1 MEAQLRL
8 PIDTPM
14 SGTNPGNVETNSDCL
29 PTNAIL
35 EEKLA
40 DSHRKI
46 AVSSSPRNLQLIQS
60 PDPFV
65 VTDQIIASK
74 TQDHSRRLMLQH
86 VDHGP

>member
-1 MEAQLRL
+1 MEARLRL

-40 DSHRKI
+40 DSQRKI
-46 AVSSSPRNLQLIQS
+46 ATAADNKDRKFSKLK
-60 PDPFV
+60 D
-65 VTDQIIASK
+65 IISELRSGRSGK
-74 TQDHSRRLMLQH
+74 K
-86 VDHGP
+86 